1 VKVESG
7 PEWSGQGTGVTR
19 AAGRAVP
26 SALSEGE
33 SRVGARGLSRPLL
46 VDAQALAN
54 LARRLLIA
62 CRGGQVE
69 RSSCTIG
76 NFPKALR

>member
-1 VKVESG
+1 ME
-7 PEWSGQGTGVTR
+7 R
-19 AAGRAVP
+19 GRP
-26 SALSEGE
+26 
-33 SRVGARGLSRPLL
+33 RLSRPPL

-62 CRGGQVE
+62 CGGGQVE

-76 NFPKALR
+76 GFPKALR